1 MVCFPRHFFRRE
13 SRWWVSKGKVSMK
26 STKFLTQVNQRGTL
40 VMVIIGWI
48 LAAVMGLALTAP
60 AQTLDEVQASVGQLS
75 DEAGLLSKALSEI
88 GQQSLVT
95 LKKCRIARW
104 TLSRSDDS
112 AIADAVGV
120 AVAEASTL
128 DEQLQGLLESNQE
141 LSKLVDDPQSVSS
154 VVESLIDNEA
164 LDGDRGDQI
173 QQKLLELSDTAVA
186 LTDDAH
192 SLQSKSYDI
201 KDALSRAQT
210 AATATPPDLEA
221 TRGAL
226 TDCVKTTLAFS
237 RERRTVVLPKKA
249 AIVRLLKEIHDL
261 LSATGPVTVTSTMGK
276 SGAVKALDKAQRAHE
291 IAMLGQGVAAIRV
304 KVYSTDGKLLF
315 AQEAAGNRLQ
325 FMGFDQAGRALAN
338 GVYIYAVSALGP
350 DGQVLRTELKKFV
363 IRR

>member
-1 MVCFPRHFFRRE
+1 
-13 SRWWVSKGKVSMK
+13 
-26 STKFLTQVNQRGTL
+26 
-40 VMVIIGWI
+40 
-48 LAAVMGLALTAP
+48 
-60 AQTLDEVQASVGQLS
+60 
-75 DEAGLLSKALSEI
+75 
-88 GQQSLVT
+88 
-95 LKKCRIARW
+95 
-104 TLSRSDDS
+104 
-112 AIADAVGV
+112 
-120 AVAEASTL
+120 TL
-128 DEQLQGLLESNQE
+128 DEQLQGLLESEQE
-141 LSKLVDDPQSVSS
+141 LSKLVNDPQSVSS
-154 VVESLIDNEA
+154 AVEFLIDNEV

-249 AIVRLLKEIHDL
+249 AILKLLKDIHDL
-261 LSATGPVTVTSTMGK
+261 LSATGPLTSTPGK
-276 SGAVKALDKAQRAHE
+276 SSAAKALDKAQRAHE
-291 IAMLGQGVAAIRV
+291 ITMLGQDVAAIRV

-315 AQEAAGNRLQ
+315 SQEAAGNRLQ

>member
-1 MVCFPRHFFRRE
+1 
-13 SRWWVSKGKVSMK
+13 MK
-26 STKFLTQVNQRGTL
+26 STKFLTQANQRGTL
-40 VMVIIGWI
+40 MMVIIVWT
-48 LAAVMGLALTAP
+48 LAAVMGVALTAP

-112 AIADAVGV
+112 AVADAVGV
-120 AVAEASTL
+120 AVAEANTL
-128 DEQLQGLLESNQE
+128 NEQLQGLLESDQE
-141 LSKLVDDPQSVSS
+141 LSKLVNDPQSVSS
-154 VVESLIDNEA
+154 AVESLIDNEV

-237 RERRTVVLPKKA
+237 RERRTVLLPKKA
-249 AIVRLLKEIHDL
+249 AIARLLKEVHDL
-261 LSATGPVTVTSTMGK
+261 LSATGPVTATTGK
-276 SGAVKALDKAQRAHE
+276 SGAVKALGKAQRAHE
-291 IAMLGQGVAAIRV
+291 IAVLGQDVAAIRV

-315 AQEAAGNRLQ
+315 SQEAAGHRLQ